1 MSAVTPPDFAP
12 AECPIQLETAKLPQA
27 GVNATQSAVVIGL
40 LCGAAAML
48 CYAMLETVSK
58 LLADDYH
65 PTQILLLRCLAGL
78 GLGVV
83 LARSRGGWQVLRT
96 GQPLVQASRAMA
108 GSISMLIAIFAYSA
122 MPLADAVAIVYSAP
136 IAVTI
141 LVVPML
147 GEKIGWHRGFAV
159 ILGFVG
165 VALVAQPGAQGVSV
179 YTGIALVSMLLYA
192 LSNVLTRMAG
202 STDRGITTFWY
213 TQIAFLILTG
223 PIQFW
228 VWKTPDWQA
237 WLLLGGFAIG
247 GALAQYLITQAYS
260 LAPAS
265 LVAPMDYTTI
275 IWASLFGL
283 LVFGTMPN
291 ALGWWGIALIC
302 ASGLYIALREAKLPP
317 IRNRGRV
324 HAWVRRRP
332 V

>member
-1 MSAVTPPDFAP
+1 MTTSLPLPTPPEP
-12 AECPIQLETAKLPQA
+12 SIQLETVKLPQP
-27 GVNATQSAVVIGL
+27 GINASQSAVLIGV
-40 LCGAAAML
+40 LCAAAAML

-78 GLGVV
+78 GLGVL
-83 LARSRGGWQVLRT
+83 LARSRGGWQTLRT
-96 GQPLVQASRAMA
+96 VQPMVQVGRAAA
-108 GSISMLIAIFAYSA
+108 GSVSMLIAIFAYSA

-141 LVVPML
+141 LVVPLL
-147 GEKIGWHRGFAV
+147 GEKIGWHRGAAV
-159 ILGFVG
+159 ALGFVG
-165 VALVAQPGAQGVSV
+165 VAMVAQPGAQCVSA
-179 YTGIALVSMLLYA
+179 YTGIALVSMMLYA
-192 LSNVLTRMAG
+192 LSNVLTRKAG
-202 STDRGITTFWY
+202 ATDRGITTFWY
-213 TQIAFLILTG
+213 TQFAFLILTG

-228 VWKTPDWQA
+228 VWRWPDLEA
-237 WLLLGGFAIG
+237 WLLLAGFAVG
-247 GALAQYLITQAYS
+247 GALAQYLLTQAYS

-291 ALGWWGIALIC
+291 ALGWAGIALIC
-302 ASGLYIALREAKLPP
+302 ASGLYIALREAKLPA